1 MTEDAARRL
10 ADRLTE
16 KQKWDIALLARVLR
30 PPAGSEE
37 HGRRRAKS
45 MNELVIFDYNNKEMR
60 TVQLNGEPWFVLK
73 DVCQV
78 LDLGS
83 PHKVAERLDE
93 DEWNQIPVT
102 DSLGRQQSTTII
114 NESGLYA
121 VILRSDKPEAKPFR
135 KWVTSEVLPSI
146 RKTGRYE
153 ARPVSEVDRLLADA
167 QERTARVSEGK
178 FWTGLAEKY
187 TGTWSQVLD
196 AYATKAVAGEFV
208 LPLPELAEK
217 TYSAAEIGERLGVS
231 GTQVG
236 RLTSQHGLKTD
247 TYGKWFHDKGR
258 YSGKEVQSFRYYE
271 TVVPVLA
278 ELLRG
283 EESNMA

>member
-1 MTEDAARRL
+1 MTEEAARRL

-37 HGRRRAKS
+37 HGRRRAES
-45 MNELVIFDYNNKEMR
+45 MNELVVFDYNDKEVR
-60 TVQLNGEPWFVLK
+60 TVQQNGEPWFVLK

-93 DEWNQIPVT
+93 DEKGRNQIPTPGGV
-102 DSLGRQQSTTII
+102 QEMTII

-135 KWVTSEVLPSI
+135 KWITAEVLPSI

-167 QERTARVSEGK
+167 QERTARVSEGR

-187 TGTWSQVLD
+187 TGTWAQVLD

-271 TVVPVLA
+271 TVIPVLT

-283 EESNMA
+283 EETNMA